1 VGGEACHAS
10 VYSATN
16 ASQCASEYGAS
27 VEQRAYGL
35 EGIFATGPFK
45 LMGEFSSGD
54 YKAVQGTNSTQYDTK
69 TYYLEA
75 GYFITGEKYAGSYK
89 NGVFSS
95 FKPNNDFD
103 LDKGQWGAI
112 ELGLRGEAF
121 EVDNAAFT
129 TALTGTGAGRIQ
141 GSVRGTEAGAKT
153 YTAGIRWILN
163 PNMVIKANY
172 AQTNFDYAFTPI
184 DITSATAVV
193 DKERM
198 VTVRTQFMF

>member
-1 VGGEACHAS
+1 VLFRS
-10 VYSATN
+10 
-16 ASQCASEYGAS
+16 
-27 VEQRAYGL
+27 
-35 EGIFATGPFK
+35 
-45 LMGEFSSGD
+45 
-54 YKAVQGTNSTQYDTK
+54 
-69 TYYLEA
+69 
-75 GYFITGEKYAGSYK
+75 
-89 NGVFSS
+89 
-95 FKPNNDFD
+95 
-103 LDKGQWGAI
+103 
-112 ELGLRGEAF
+112 
-121 EVDNAAFT
+121 NAAFT

-153 YTAGIRWILN
+153 YTAGLRWILN